1 MNCSKCNSNVPN
13 DSKFCPT
20 CGIQIQGRRNDPNW
34 PVLQQPSVP
43 IAERIEKFFE
53 WVLENWL
60 SAVLVIIVISIV
72 LGFLKDAVMGL
83 AK

>member
-1 MNCSKCNSNVPN
+1 VPLG
-13 DSKFCPT
+13 D
-20 CGIQIQGRRNDPNW
+20 
-34 PVLQQPSVP
+34 
-43 IAERIEKFFE
+43 RIENFFE

-72 LGFLKDAVMGL
+72 LGFAKDAITGL